1 VLKVY
6 GYWLSYYYFS
16 IGKTA
21 PILAKGEDYS
31 ILTDEELVER
41 YRNSHETVY
50 IGELYQRYTLLVFGV
65 CMKYFKD
72 EATAEDASMQIFEKL
87 ITELKKHHITAFKP
101 WLHTVV
107 KNHCMMLFRKD
118 STEEKRK
125 WLLRKDIGS
134 VVENPEENHL
144 SEAEEKEYILQHLKE
159 GIDELKEEQRI
170 CIELFYLKESSYS
183 EISLITGFSMNE
195 VKSYIQNGKRNLKN
209 YITAKNERAQ
219 KGQGDTL

>member
-1 VLKVY
+1 MPK
-6 GYWLSYYYFS
+6 
-16 IGKTA
+16 A
-21 PILAKGEDYS
+21 ENYS

-50 IGELYQRYTLLVFGV
+50 IGELYQRYTHLVFGV

-118 STEEKRK
+118 STEEKRLG
-125 WLLRKDIGS
+125 LLKKETGN

-144 SEAEEKEYILQHLKE
+144 QEAAEKEFILQHLKE
-159 GIDELKEEQRI
+159 GIDELKEEQRV
-170 CIELFYLKESSYS
+170 CIELFYLKESSYA
-183 EISLITGFSMNE
+183 EITLITGYNLNE

-209 YITAKNERAQ
+209 YITAKNERSQ
-219 KGQGDTL
+219 KG

>member
-1 VLKVY
+1 MPK
-6 GYWLSYYYFS
+6 
-16 IGKTA
+16 A
-21 PILAKGEDYS
+21 ENYS

-50 IGELYQRYTLLVFGV
+50 IGELYQRYTHLVFGV

-118 STEEKRK
+118 STEEKRLG
-125 WLLRKDIGS
+125 LLKKETGN

-144 SEAEEKEYILQHLKE
+144 QEAAEKEFILQHLKE
-159 GIDELKEEQRI
+159 GIDELKEEQRV
-170 CIELFYLKESSYS
+170 CIELFYLKESSYA
-183 EISLITGFSMNE
+183 EITLITGFNLNE

-209 YITAKNERAQ
+209 YITAKNERSQ
-219 KGQGDTL
+219 KG

>member
-1 VLKVY
+1 MPK
-6 GYWLSYYYFS
+6 
-16 IGKTA
+16 A
-21 PILAKGEDYS
+21 ENYS

-50 IGELYQRYTLLVFGV
+50 IGELYQRYTHLVFGV

-87 ITELKKHHITAFKP
+87 STELKKHHITAFKP

-118 STEEKRK
+118 STEEKRLG
-125 WLLRKDIGS
+125 LLKKETGN

-144 SEAEEKEYILQHLKE
+144 QEAAEKEFILQHLKE
-159 GIDELKEEQRI
+159 GIDELKEEQRV
-170 CIELFYLKESSYS
+170 CIELFYLKESSYA
-183 EISLITGFSMNE
+183 EITLITGYNLNE

-209 YITAKNERAQ
+209 YITAKNERSQ
-219 KGQGDTL
+219 KG

>member
-1 VLKVY
+1 M
-6 GYWLSYYYFS
+6 
-16 IGKTA
+16 
-21 PILAKGEDYS
+21 AKGENYTT
-31 ILTDEELVER
+31 LTDEELVER

-50 IGELYQRYTLLVFGV
+50 IGELYQRYTHLVFGV

-87 ITELKKHHITAFKP
+87 ISELKKHHITAFKP

-107 KNHCMMLFRKD
+107 KNHCMMLFRKE

-125 WLLRKDIGS
+125 TMLKHDTGN

-144 SEAEEKEYILQHLKE
+144 QEAAEKEFILQHLRE
-159 GIDELKEEQRI
+159 SIDELKEEQRI
-170 CIELFYLKESSYS
+170 CIELFYLKESSYA
-183 EISLITGFSMNE
+183 EISLITGYNQNE

-209 YITAKNERAQ
+209 FITAKNERAQ
-219 KGQGDTL
+219 KGHDKAI